1 MTARLQSCIDQF
13 NEYVQSFSS
22 ADQDL
27 AFHVKMKQDHTHR
40 VTSYALELANYLNL
54 SDSEQELSQI
64 MALFH
69 DLGRFEQYRTY
80 RTFRDALSVNH
91 AELSLKELEKLS
103 VPSLFNEEETHL
115 ICLAIRL
122 HNAIALPPD
131 LTEQEQLF
139 ATILRD
145 CDKLDIFYV
154 LEAFLTP
161 PGSEGCSPIL
171 LDDLKHQR
179 QSLFTNM
186 KTAED
191 RKLIRLCWVYDIQFS
206 WTMNRLLEKGHIEKI
221 FDHLPKTDELQ
232 SIKKNLT
239 EYMMQKGTRS

>member
-1 MTARLQSCIDQF
+1 MTARLQFCITQF
-13 NEYVQSFSS
+13 NEYVKAFSS
-22 ADQDL
+22 SDQDL
-27 AFHVKMKQDHTHR
+27 EFHVKMKQEHTHR
-40 VTSYALELANYLNL
+40 VVDYSLQLAKQLNL
-54 SDSEQELSQI
+54 TASEQELSQI

-80 RTFRDALSVNH
+80 RTFRDAVSVNH
-91 AELSLKELEKLS
+91 AELSLKELENLP
-103 VPSLFNEEETHL
+103 VLALFNDEETHL

-122 HNAIALPPD
+122 HNAIALPPE
-131 LTEQEQLF
+131 LTEQERLF

-161 PGSEGCSPIL
+161 PGLEGCSPIL
-171 LDDLKHQR
+171 LDDLKNQR

-191 RKLIRLCWVYDIQFS
+191 RKLIRLCWVYDIHFP
-206 WTMNRLLEKGHIEKI
+206 WTMKTLLGKGHIEKI
-221 FDHLPKTDELQ
+221 FAHLPKTAEIQLIQ
-232 SIKKNLT
+232 QNLT
-239 EYMMQKGTRS
+239 EHMIQKGTRS